1 MEENVSKAFE
11 YFKESEEYFEIMEN
25 FYYDGRTEV
34 VDLLRPKNPTLD
46 TSDLDKVE
54 VSQETSRDNSESR
67 LFDPVPLN
75 VQLPE
80 DSLDQPKD
88 D

>member
-1 MEENVSKAFE
+1 MEENVSKAVE

-46 TSDLDKVE
+46 TSDLDEVE

-80 DSLDQPKD
+80 ASLDQPKD